1 VWCARAIWIEFW
13 GWKMSHYQN
22 LLARLSN
29 VRKTPARGNQLES
42 HRANCPTC
50 GHFDNRLSLA
60 KSSDGAILMH
70 CFGGCESIEILNEI
84 GLDFTD
90 LFDEKDYQKSRFVD
104 GRGIGV
110 GGWASA
116 IHLTNSL
123 NIKALS
129 FSLNP
134 TQENLDKFL
143 QSTADFRLVAMESI
157 KKGSAK

>member
-1 VWCARAIWIEFW
+1 
-13 GWKMSHYQN
+13 MSHYQN
-22 LLARLSN
+22 LLSRLAG
-29 VRKTPARGNQLES
+29 VRKTPARAGQLES
-42 HRANCPTC
+42 HRSNCPTC
-50 GHFDNRLSLA
+50 GHLDHRLSLA
-60 KSSDGAILMH
+60 KSTDGTILMN
-70 CFGGCESIEILNEI
+70 CFGGCKPTEILNEI

-104 GRGIGV
+104 GRGVGV
-110 GGWASA
+110 GGWESA

-134 TQENLDKFL
+134 NQENLDKFL
-143 QSTADFRLVAMESI
+143 QATADFRMVAMESI